1 MQTQELVTTCYP
13 VQIDSSQ
20 TARIFL
26 LIQLSIT
33 ANLPSVIIY
42 LKMATLRKVTLT
54 HKDGIAGNKIDEN
67 PPKRKNVILKPS
79 VIPAEIDPSLE
90 SEPKKLKLDIKPLNS
105 KLLTHKNVKLKIPED
120 KIIPSEDDHLKSSEY
135 VQHVNL
141 TPKIFGNTQGKSKN
155 NFIIFYLKRRL

>member
-1 MQTQELVTTCYP
+1 VQTQELVTTCYP

-54 HKDGIAGNKIDEN
+54 HKDGIAANKIDEN

-90 SEPKKLKLDIKPLNS
+90 SEPKKFKLDIKPLNS
-105 KLLTHKNVKLKIPED
+105 KLLTHKNVKLKIP
-120 KIIPSEDDHLKSSEY
+120 EDDHLKSSEY